1 MKLCEFDLGPIKLA
15 AKRWGN
21 PGGIPVIA
29 LHGWLDNCASF
40 DFLAP
45 LLPKLDLITLDLAG
59 QGKSSHR
66 QGLAAYN
73 IWQDVAEVIALANSL
88 DWKKFGLIGHSRG
101 AMISTLI
108 AGTFPE
114 RVSHLAT
121 IESFIPQVID
131 ADKAA
136 SQLASAIESVL
147 NIHARPKNTYESFLK
162 AVEAREK
169 GLLKLCHEDALVLA
183 KRGVEQNEN
192 GRFYWNYDVK
202 LNAPSEVKF
211 TFDQVKSFIDRIEI
225 PVAVVIAEQG
235 LVGDFAHVMNLLEET
250 ENVTTFHLP
259 GEHHLHMS
267 HQCESIAEIF
277 NEYFVV

>member
-1 MKLCEFDLGPIKLA
+1 MKHCEFDLGPIKLA
-15 AKRWGN
+15 GKRWGN
-21 PGGIPVIA
+21 PNGIPVIA

-45 LLPKLDLITLDLAG
+45 LLPKLDLLTLDLAG
-59 QGKSSHR
+59 QGKSGHR
-66 QGLAAYN
+66 QGFGAYN
-73 IWQDVAEVIALANSL
+73 IWQDVAEVMALANQL
-88 DWKKFGLIGHSRG
+88 DWKKFGIIGHSRG

-114 RVSHLAT
+114 RVTHLAT
-121 IESFIPQVID
+121 IESFIPQVVA
-131 ADKAA
+131 ADQAA
-136 SQLASAIESVL
+136 VQLASAVESIL
-147 NIHARPKNTYESFLK
+147 TFQGRPKNTYETFAN

-169 GLLKLCHEDALVLA
+169 GLLRLCHEDALVLA
-183 KRGVEQNEN
+183 KRGVEQNAQ
-192 GRFYWNYDVK
+192 GRFFWNYDVK

-211 TFDQVKSFIDRIEI
+211 TLEQVRSFVDRIKI

-235 LVGDFAHVMNLLEET
+235 LVGDFEHVVNMLDET
-250 ENVTTFHLP
+250 ENVTTYHLP